1 MIGRLQGRLLARDE
15 AVILVDVGGIAYEV
29 EVSAPTLYQL
39 PETGREIVLHT
50 HFIVRED
57 AQLLFGFLEHS
68 ERNLFRLLIKA
79 NGIGPKLA
87 LAILSGMDVA
97 RLVASVIN
105 GDVNTLVKLPGV
117 GRKTAERLVLE
128 LRERMQ
134 EWQLQHGSTVTP
146 APAKTAAARA
156 ADSWQEAE
164 SALVSLGYKPQEAAR
179 AVASAA
185 SQLETEGKSADTATL
200 IRLSLKNLGRA
211 AQA

>member
-1 MIGRLQGRLLARDE
+1 MIARLQGRLLARDE

-39 PETGREIVLHT
+39 PESGQEITLHT

-57 AQLLFGFLEHS
+57 AQLLFGFLELA

-79 NGIGPKLA
+79 NGIGPKLG
-87 LAILSGMDVA
+87 LAILSGMEA
-97 RLVASVIN
+97 PKLVAAVIN
-105 GDVNTLVKLPGV
+105 GDVAALVKLPGV

-128 LRERMQ
+128 LRDKMQ
-134 EWQLQHGSTVTP
+134 EWQLQYGTVTP
-146 APAKTAAARA
+146 APALKQVPKS

-179 AVASAA
+179 AVAQAA
-185 SQLETEGKSADTATL
+185 SALEGDGKAVDTSAL
-200 IRLSLKNLGRA
+200 IRLSLQNLGRA
-211 AQA
+211 A

>member
-15 AVILVDVGGIAYEV
+15 AVIVVDVGGVAYEV

-39 PETGREIVLHT
+39 PTAGENITLHT

-57 AQLLFGFLEHS
+57 AQLLFGFLELA

-87 LAILSGMDVA
+87 LGILSGMETQK
-97 RLVASVIN
+97 LVASVIS
-105 GDVNTLVKLPGV
+105 GDLNALVKLPGV

-128 LRERMQ
+128 LRDKMQ
-134 EWQLQHGSTVTP
+134 EWQLQYGTATP
-146 APAKTAAARA
+146 LAAMKPVAKS

-179 AVASAA
+179 VVAPTSVNGGR
-185 SQLETEGKSADTATL
+185 SSFSDLADGPSP
-200 IRLSLKNLGRA
+200 IMMSSW
-211 AQA
+211 

>member
-39 PETGREIVLHT
+39 PETGNEIVLHT

-57 AQLLFGFLEHS
+57 AHLLFGFLELA

-87 LAILSGMDVA
+87 LAILSGMDTA
-97 RLVASVIN
+97 RLAASVIN

-134 EWQLQHGSTVTP
+134 DWQLHYGGAV
-146 APAKTAAARA
+146 TAAQVKVAGAKA

-164 SALVSLGYKPQEAAR
+164 SALISLGYKPQEAAR

-185 SQLETEGKSADTATL
+185 SQLDNDGKSIDTTTL

>member
-15 AVILVDVGGIAYEV
+15 ALILVDVGGVAYEV

-39 PETGREIVLHT
+39 PESGKDVVLHT

-57 AQLLFGFLEHS
+57 AQLLFGFLEVA

-87 LAILSGMDVA
+87 LAILSGMETA
-97 RLVASVIN
+97 KLAASVIN
-105 GDVNTLVKLPGV
+105 GDVNALVKLPGV

-128 LRERMQ
+128 LRDRMQ
-134 EWQLQHGSTVTP
+134 DWQLQHGGSI
-146 APAKTAAARA
+146 AAAPEAQPVAKA

-164 SALVSLGYKPQEAAR
+164 SALISLGYRPQEAAR
-179 AVASAA
+179 AVAAAA
-185 SQLETEGKSADTATL
+185 SQLDSEGRVADTATL
-200 IRLSLKNLGRA
+200 IRMALKSLGRA
-211 AQA
+211 A

>member
-39 PETGREIVLHT
+39 PETGHDLVLHT

-57 AQLLFGFLEHS
+57 AHLLFGFLELA

-87 LAILSGMDVA
+87 LGILSGLESQK
-97 RLVASVIN
+97 LVAAIIN
-105 GDVNTLVKLPGV
+105 GDVNALVKLPGV

-128 LRERMQ
+128 LRDKVQ
-134 EWQLQHGSTVTP
+134 QWQLQYGAAHA
-146 APAKTAAARA
+146 APVVAPKPKA

-164 SALVSLGYKPQEAAR
+164 SALISLGYKPQEAAR
-179 AVASAA
+179 AVAGAA
-185 SQLETEGKSADTATL
+185 AALESDNKAVETSTL
-200 IRLSLKNLGRA
+200 IRLSLQNLGRS
-211 AQA
+211 AQV

>member
-15 AVILVDVGGIAYEV
+15 AVILVDVGGVAYEV

-39 PETGREIVLHT
+39 PESGKDVVLHT

-57 AQLLFGFLEHS
+57 AQLLFGFLALA

-87 LAILSGMDVA
+87 LAILSGMETSKLA
-97 RLVASVIN
+97 GAVIN

-128 LRERMQ
+128 LRDRMQ
-134 EWQLQHGSTVTP
+134 EWQLQHGGSVAAVP
-146 APAKTAAARA
+146 AAVPVAKA

-164 SALVSLGYKPQEAAR
+164 SALISLGYRPQEAAR
-179 AVASAA
+179 AVAAAA
-185 SQLETEGKSADTATL
+185 SQLDGEGRAADTATL
-200 IRLSLKNLGRA
+200 IRMALKSLGRA
-211 AQA
+211 A